1 MRSFESYL
9 LTENNSLFE
18 IPVYRVSPTV
28 FEKELNAKA
37 DKYMLAN
44 PLSSYEQYHDKKTAK
59 DKFDALRQWYKSHV
73 GYPWKFNEIIGY
85 VLLNI
90 DRDIFS
96 GELFLNEKKR
106 IFQNSSG
113 KIVYKTE
120 AFRFDVIH
128 SMTNKEIF
136 HKILSEL
143 QSLNTKDN
151 TRGRFIDTNRF
162 ETIGKFVNWRS
173 LFTELNK

>member
-1 MRSFESYL
+1 MRLFESYL

-18 IPVYRVSPTV
+18 IPVYRSSPTA
-28 FEKELNAKA
+28 FEKELNAKV
-37 DKYMLAN
+37 DKWMLTN
-44 PLSSYEQYHDKKTAK
+44 PLSSFEEHYYKEMARQ
-59 DKFDALRQWYKSHV
+59 KFDALKQWFKSHI

-90 DRDIFS
+90 DREIFS

-120 AFRFDVIH
+120 AFRFDVKPT
-128 SMTNKEIF
+128 MTDKEIF
-136 HKILSEL
+136 DKILNEL
-143 QSLNTKDN
+143 KSLKNKGNTK
-151 TRGRFIDTNRF
+151 GRFIDTNRF
-162 ETIGKFVNWRS
+162 EIIGKFFSWQN